1 MRNEVIQHLQGEALG
16 TYTVSNELPW
26 TENGTP
32 LYSIN
37 PKVIYFDKDQTVQ
50 ESVLQVL
57 NGSDVVKTTIT
68 VTAFVINDAK
78 TLPIDYES
86 ITQSII
92 DAKNTTLITE
102 TYNREC
108 DTTTSYLDDMLLTSA
123 TYRFTTII

>member
-108 DTTTSYLDDMLLTSA
+108 DITTSYLDDMLLTSA